1 MKTGSFF
8 RSITVVIILLCLSP
22 LSQVA
27 AAEFVVK
34 DIRVEGLQRIS
45 AGTVFNYLPVK
56 IGETISTEDTPDI
69 IKSLFK
75 TGFFKDIKLE
85 NEDGV
90 LVIFVQERP
99 AISEI
104 EITGNKSIE
113 TEALLQGLKEIGL
126 AEGRTFN
133 RSVLDRIE
141 QELTRQFYSE
151 GKYAVKLESTVTPL
165 ERNRV
170 AVRIAIVEGESAK
183 IKNINI
189 VGVKSFD
196 KMELLDKFQLGL
208 PSWWDFLSSKDQYSR
223 QKLSAD
229 METLR
234 SWYLDRGYINFKI
247 DSTQVSISPDK
258 EDIFITINVTEGD
271 VYSISDI
278 KLAGDFILPKEEF
291 FPLIHLSRG
300 MNFSR
305 KDVVESSD
313 RINKKLSNFGY
324 AFANVNSIPEI
335 NEEDKSVAVTFF
347 VDPGKRVYVRRINIT
362 GNDRTRDQ
370 VLRREMRQ
378 MESGWYASDKVK
390 QSRERLQRLGYFE
403 SVGIETPAVPATADQ
418 IDVNVDVEEK
428 SSGSFIAGLGYSQ
441 SQGVVFNTS
450 ITEQNFFGTGK
461 SVTLAFDNSD
471 VNTHYQIS
479 FLNPYH
485 TIDGVSRGFNF
496 DWRETNY
503 DELDSIDYIT
513 DTQTFGVI
521 FGIPTNEFDRIRL
534 TADIQNTDIKAG
546 NTAAGYVQAY
556 DGESYL
562 NYILGLGW
570 SHDSRDKAI
579 FPTKGGRQSVS
590 GSITIP
596 GSDLSYYKLSYTN
609 KHYFPLSESFTLAL
623 DADLGYGEAYGD
635 TTNYPFYDHYFAGG
649 PRSVRGYK
657 ANTLGPR
664 TADGNLDP
672 TGGNVKIIGGAEL
685 IFPAFIDSFKDT
697 ARLGAFF
704 DIGNV
709 FLSDN
714 NQYNNIQ
721 YNTSGIQFDDLRYSA
736 GLSASWLSPIGA
748 LTFSFAV
755 PLNDKSYDET
765 EEFQFNLGQTF

>member
-1 MKTGSFF
+1 MKASNLNRLFAIWAVLIGMLP
-8 RSITVVIILLCLSP
+8 ITSLH
-22 LSQVA
+22 
-27 AAEFVVK
+27 AAEFTVT

-56 IGETISTEDTPDI
+56 IGDTISTDETPEI

-75 TGFFKDIKLE
+75 TGFFQDVKLE
-85 NEDGV
+85 HENGV
-90 LVIFVQERP
+90 LVVFVQERP

-113 TEALLQGLKEIGL
+113 TEALLTGLKEIGL

-133 RSVLDRIE
+133 RSVLDKIE

-151 GKYAVKLESTVTPL
+151 GKYAVKLTSTVTPL

-170 AVRIAIVEGESAK
+170 AIKISIVEGDSAK
-183 IKNINI
+183 IKKINI
-189 VGVKSFD
+189 VGSKSFE
-196 KMELLDKFQLGL
+196 KEELLDQFQLGI
-208 PSWWDFLSSKDQYSR
+208 PPWWDFLSSKDQYSR
-223 QKLSAD
+223 QKLAAD

-234 SWYLDRGYINFKI
+234 SWYLNRGYINFKI

-258 EDIFITINVTEGD
+258 KDIYITINVVEGD
-271 VYSISDI
+271 VYTISDI
-278 KLAGDFILPKEEF
+278 KLAGDFILPKEDF

-300 MNFSR
+300 SHFSR

-313 RINKKLSNFGY
+313 RINKELSNNGY

-335 NEEDKSVAVTFF
+335 DEENKTVAVTFY
-347 VDPGKRVYVRRINIT
+347 VDPGKRVYVNRVNIT

-378 MESGWYASDKVK
+378 MESGWYAGDKIK

-403 SVGIETPAVPATADQ
+403 NVTIETPAVPGTADQ

-428 SSGSFIAGLGYSQ
+428 SSGAFLAGLGYSQ
-441 SQGVVFNTS
+441 SQGIVFNTS
-450 ITEQNFFGTGK
+450 ITEKNFFGTGK
-461 SVTLAFDNSD
+461 SVTLAFDNSS
-471 VNTHYQIS
+471 VNTHYQLS

-496 DWRETNY
+496 DWRETNF
-503 DELDSIDYIT
+503 DELDSIDYTT
-513 DTQTFGVI
+513 DTQTAGVI

-534 TADIQNTDIKAG
+534 TADVRNTDIQAG
-546 NTAAGYVQAY
+546 ATAPSYIRQY
-556 DGESYL
+556 DEESYL
-562 NYILGLGW
+562 DFVFGLGW
-570 SHDSRDKAI
+570 SHDSRNTAI
-579 FPTKGGRQSVS
+579 FPTRGGTQSIS
-590 GSITIP
+590 GSITVP
-596 GSDLSYYKLSYTN
+596 GSDQDYFTLRYKN
-609 KHYFPLSESFTLAL
+609 KHYFPLADEFTLAL
-623 DADLGYGEAYGD
+623 DADIGYGMSYGD
-635 TTNYPFYDHYFAGG
+635 TSDYPFFEHFFAGG

-664 TADGNLDP
+664 TTLAEGDDP
-672 TGGNVKIIGGAEL
+672 TGGNIMVAGGAEL
-685 IFPAFIDSFKDT
+685 IFPTFIDSFKDT

-709 FLSDN
+709 FLD
-714 NQYNNIQ
+714 QDYNGKVVN
-721 YNTSGIQFDDLRYSA
+721 NTSGFQFDELRYSV

-748 LTFSFAV
+748 LSVSVGF
-755 PLNDKSYDET
+755 PLNDESYDET